1 MENII
6 QVVKSLPD
14 LLPLKPATAIQIA
27 EAELQLGVSFADE
40 YKEYLASFG
49 AIIADGIE
57 LSGIAN
63 SEYRNVVSLTKKE
76 WELNPKMPRTMYVVE
91 NTCVD
96 GIIIWQDING
106 VIYQSSPVTEPKQ
119 IAASLADYILN
130 RTKQ

>member
-106 VIYQSSPVTEPKQ
+106 VI
-119 IAASLADYILN
+119 
-130 RTKQ
+130 